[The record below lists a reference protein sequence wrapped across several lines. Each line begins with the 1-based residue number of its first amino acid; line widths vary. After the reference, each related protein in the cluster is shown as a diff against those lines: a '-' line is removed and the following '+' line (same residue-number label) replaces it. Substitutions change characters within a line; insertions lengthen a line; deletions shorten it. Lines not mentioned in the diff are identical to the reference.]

1 MNYNTSKLNDMVSKA
16 TATKGSS
23 QAFDYLLDDKGHA
36 QELDRNLLT
45 GENGQELLA
54 EFREVQAQNTN
65 CINNTYSIVLSPS
78 NERSFTN
85 DELRE
90 LGREHLKNLGFDL
103 ENTQYLMT
111 VHRSTDQPHVHILA
125 NRINMQGNA
134 HKDNFIGKRAQRSA
148 EQIAE
153 RLGLTTAKE
162 IQKNKELSF
171 EPNIKAIRK
180 EIQQAFNQAKQEPDF
195 ASFCSKM
202 KSQGIEVREIHNSG
216 GKLQGLRYVHSKSGA
231 DLKAS
236 EVGKEFGAKTL
247 VQKGMPFKDVTLDI
261 NLSKFVVKKGLEMA
275 QEGAKKNIS
284 RGFSW

>member
-1 MNYNTSKLNDMVSKA
+1 MVSKA

-125 NRINMQGNA
+125 NRINMQGEA
-134 HKDNFIGKRAQRSA
+134 HKDNYIGKRAQRSGR
-148 EQIAE
+148 EIAE
-153 RLGLTTAKE
+153 RLGLKTAID
-162 IQKNKELSF
+162 IQKEKELST
-171 EPNIKAIRK
+171 EPNIKEIRK

-247 VQKGMPFKDVTLDI
+247 VQNGMPFKEVKIDI

-275 QEGAKKNIS
+275 QEAAKKGIS
-284 RGFSW
+284 RGGFSM

>member
-1 MNYNTSKLNDMVSKA
+1 MVSKA

-125 NRINMQGNA
+125 NRIDMQGNA

-153 RLGLTTAKE
+153 RLGLTTARD

-247 VQKGMPFKDVTLDI
+247 VQKGMPFKDVPLDI

>member
-1 MNYNTSKLNDMVSKA
+1 M
-16 TATKGSS
+16 
-23 QAFDYLLDDKGHA
+23 
-36 QELDRNLLT
+36 
-45 GENGQELLA
+45 
-54 EFREVQAQNTN
+54 NTN

-85 DELRE
+85 AELKQ

-125 NRINMQGNA
+125 NRIDMQGNA

-153 RLGLTTAKE
+153 RLGLTTARD

-202 KSQGIEVREIHNSG
+202 KAQGVEVREIHNSG
-216 GKLQGLRYVHSKSGA
+216 GKLQGLRYVHSKTGT

-247 VQKGMPFKDVTLDI
+247 VQKGMPFKDVPLDI

>member
-1 MNYNTSKLNDMVSKA
+1 MVSKA
-16 TATKGSS
+16 TATRGSS
-23 QAFDYLLDDKGHA
+23 QAFDYLLDDKGQA
-36 QELDRNLLT
+36 QELDRNLIT
-45 GENGQELLA
+45 GDKGQELLA
-54 EFREVQAQNTN
+54 EFREVQVQNTN

-125 NRINMQGNA
+125 NRIDMQGNA

-153 RLGLTTAKE
+153 RLGLTTARD

-247 VQKGMPFKDVTLDI
+247 VQKGMPFKDVPLDI

>member
-1 MNYNTSKLNDMVSKA
+1 MVSKA
-16 TATKGSS
+16 TATRGSS

-90 LGREHLKNLGFDL
+90 LGREHLKNLGFELD
-103 ENTQYLMT
+103 NTQYLMT

-125 NRINMQGNA
+125 NRIDMQGNA

-162 IQKNKELSF
+162 IQKNKELSL

-247 VQKGMPFKDVTLDI
+247 VQKGMPFKDVPLDI
-261 NLSKFVVKKGLEMA
+261 NLSKFVVKKGLEMV

>member
-1 MNYNTSKLNDMVSKA
+1 MVSKA

-45 GENGQELLA
+45 GENGQELLT

-125 NRINMQGNA
+125 NRIDMQGNA

-153 RLGLTTAKE
+153 RLGLTTARD
-162 IQKNKELSF
+162 IQKNKELSL

-247 VQKGMPFKDVTLDI
+247 VQKGMPFKDVPLDI
-261 NLSKFVVKKGLEMA
+261 NLSKFVVKKGLEMV

>member
-1 MNYNTSKLNDMVSKA
+1 MVSKA

-36 QELDRNLLT
+36 QELDRNLIT

-125 NRINMQGNA
+125 NRIDMQGNA
-134 HKDNFIGKRAQRSA
+134 HKDNYIGKRAQRSA

>member
-1 MNYNTSKLNDMVSKA
+1 MVSKA

-45 GENGQELLA
+45 GDKGQELLA

-85 DELRE
+85 EELKE
-90 LGREHLKNLGFDL
+90 LGREHLRNLGFDL

-125 NRINMQGNA
+125 NRINMQGEA
-134 HKDNFIGKRAQRSA
+134 HKDNYIGKRAQRSA
-148 EQIAE
+148 EQIAQ

-171 EPNIKAIRK
+171 EANIKAIRK
-180 EIQQAFNQAKQEPDF
+180 EIQQAFNQAKKEPDF

-202 KSQGIEVREIHNSG
+202 KAQGVEVREIHNSG

-236 EVGKEFGAKTL
+236 EVGKEFGAKNL
-247 VQKGMPFKDVTLDI
+247 VQGGMHFKDVPLDI
-261 NLSKFVVKKGLEMA
+261 NLSKFVVKKGVEMA
-275 QEGAKKNIS
+275 QEAVKKNIS

>member
-1 MNYNTSKLNDMVSKA
+1 MVSKA

-85 DELRE
+85 DELKE

-125 NRINMQGNA
+125 NRIDMQGNA

-153 RLGLTTAKE
+153 RLGLTTARD
-162 IQKNKELSF
+162 IQKNKELSA
-171 EPNIKAIRK
+171 EPNIKAIRR

-247 VQKGMPFKDVTLDI
+247 VQKGMPFKDVPLDI

>member
-1 MNYNTSKLNDMVSKA
+1 MVSKA

-125 NRINMQGNA
+125 NRIDMQGNA

-153 RLGLTTAKE
+153 RLGLTTARD

-180 EIQQAFNQAKQEPDF
+180 EIQQAFNQAKQAPDF
-195 ASFCSKM
+195 KSFCDKM

-247 VQKGMPFKDVTLDI
+247 VQKGMPFKDVPLDV

>member
-1 MNYNTSKLNDMVSKA
+1 MVSKA
-16 TATKGSS
+16 TATRGSS

-85 DELRE
+85 DELKE

-153 RLGLTTAKE
+153 RLGLTTARD
-162 IQKNKELSF
+162 IQKNKELSL

-247 VQKGMPFKDVTLDI
+247 VQKGMPFKEVKIDI
-261 NLSKFVVKKGLEMA
+261 NLSKFLVKKGVELTQDA
-275 QEGAKKNIS
+275 AKKSIS
-284 RGFSW
+284 RGGFSM

>member
-1 MNYNTSKLNDMVSKA
+1 MVSKA
-16 TATKGSS
+16 TATRGSS

-125 NRINMQGNA
+125 NRIDMQGNA

-153 RLGLTTAKE
+153 RLGLTTARD
-162 IQKNKELSF
+162 IQKNKELSA
-171 EPNIKAIRK
+171 EPNIKAIRR

-247 VQKGMPFKDVTLDI
+247 VQKGMPFKDVPLDI

>member
-1 MNYNTSKLNDMVSKA
+1 MVSKA

-45 GENGQELLA
+45 GDKGQELLA

-78 NERSFTN
+78 NERNFTN
-85 DELRE
+85 AELKQ

-125 NRINMQGNA
+125 NRIDMQGNA

-153 RLGLTTAKE
+153 RLGLTTARD

-202 KSQGIEVREIHNSG
+202 KAQGIEVREIHNSG
-216 GKLQGLRYVHSKSGA
+216 GKLQGLRYVHSKTGT

-247 VQKGMPFKDVTLDI
+247 VQKGMPFKDVPLDI

-275 QEGAKKNIS
+275 QEGAKKSIS

>member
-1 MNYNTSKLNDMVSKA
+1 MVSKA
-16 TATKGSS
+16 TATRGSS

-45 GENGQELLA
+45 GENGKELLA

-85 DELRE
+85 DELKE

-153 RLGLTTAKE
+153 RLGLTTARD
-162 IQKNKELSF
+162 IQKNKELSL

-247 VQKGMPFKDVTLDI
+247 VQKGMPFKEVKIDI
-261 NLSKFVVKKGLEMA
+261 NLSKFLVKKGVELTQDA
-275 QEGAKKNIS
+275 AKKSIS
-284 RGFSW
+284 RGGFSM

>member
-1 MNYNTSKLNDMVSKA
+1 MVSKA
-16 TATKGSS
+16 TATRGSS

-90 LGREHLKNLGFDL
+90 LGREHLKNLGFELD
-103 ENTQYLMT
+103 NTQYLMT

-125 NRINMQGNA
+125 NRIDMQGNA

-162 IQKNKELSF
+162 IQKNKELSL

-247 VQKGMPFKDVTLDI
+247 VQKGMPFKDVPLDI

>member
-1 MNYNTSKLNDMVSKA
+1 MVSKA
-16 TATKGSS
+16 TATRGSS
-23 QAFDYLLDDKGHA
+23 QAFDYLLDDKGQA
-36 QELDRNLLT
+36 QELDRNLIT
-45 GENGQELLA
+45 GDKGQELLA

-125 NRINMQGNA
+125 NRIDMQGNA

-148 EQIAE
+148 EKIAD
-153 RLGLTTAKE
+153 RLGLTTARD

-247 VQKGMPFKDVTLDI
+247 VQKGMPFKDVPLDI

>member
-1 MNYNTSKLNDMVSKA
+1 MVSKA

-85 DELRE
+85 AELKQ

-125 NRINMQGNA
+125 NRIDMQGNA

-153 RLGLTTAKE
+153 RLGLTTARD

-202 KSQGIEVREIHNSG
+202 KAQGVEVREIHNSG
-216 GKLQGLRYVHSKSGA
+216 GKLQGLRYVHSKTGT

-247 VQKGMPFKDVTLDI
+247 VQKGMPFKDVPLDI

>member
-1 MNYNTSKLNDMVSKA
+1 MVSKA

-125 NRINMQGNA
+125 NRIDMQGNA

-153 RLGLTTAKE
+153 RLGLTTARD
-162 IQKNKELSF
+162 IQKNKELSL

-247 VQKGMPFKDVTLDI
+247 VQNGMPFKDVPLDI
-261 NLSKFVVKKGLEMA
+261 NLSKFVVKKGLEMV

>member
-1 MNYNTSKLNDMVSKA
+1 MVSKA

-23 QAFDYLLDDKGHA
+23 QAFDYLLDDKGQA
-36 QELDRNLLT
+36 QELDRNLIT
-45 GENGQELLA
+45 GDKGQELLA

-65 CINNTYSIVLSPS
+65 CTNNTYSIVLSPS

-125 NRINMQGNA
+125 NRIDMQGNA

-153 RLGLTTAKE
+153 RLGLTTARD

-171 EPNIKAIRK
+171 EPNIKTIRK

-202 KSQGIEVREIHNSG
+202 KSQGVEVREIHNSG
-216 GKLQGLRYVHSKSGA
+216 GKLQGLRYVHSKTGT

-247 VQKGMPFKDVTLDI
+247 VQKGMPFKDVPLDI

>member
-1 MNYNTSKLNDMVSKA
+1 MVSKA
-16 TATKGSS
+16 TANRGSS

-85 DELRE
+85 DELKE

-111 VHRSTDQPHVHILA
+111 VHCSTDQPHVHILA

-153 RLGLTTAKE
+153 RLGLTTARD
-162 IQKNKELSF
+162 IQKNKELSL

-247 VQKGMPFKDVTLDI
+247 VQKGMPFKEVKIDI
-261 NLSKFVVKKGLEMA
+261 NLSKFLVKKGVELTQDA
-275 QEGAKKNIS
+275 AKKSIS
-284 RGFSW
+284 RGGFSM

>member
-1 MNYNTSKLNDMVSKA
+1 MVSKA

-125 NRINMQGNA
+125 NRIDMQGNA

-153 RLGLTTAKE
+153 RLGLTTARD
-162 IQKNKELSF
+162 IQKNKELSL

-202 KSQGIEVREIHNSG
+202 KSKGIEVREIHNSG

-247 VQKGMPFKDVTLDI
+247 VQKGMPFKDVPLDI
-261 NLSKFVVKKGLEMA
+261 NLSKFVVKKGLEMV

>member
-1 MNYNTSKLNDMVSKA
+1 MVSKA

-148 EQIAE
+148 DQIAE

>member
-1 MNYNTSKLNDMVSKA
+1 MVSKA

-45 GENGQELLA
+45 GDKGQELLA
-54 EFREVQAQNTN
+54 EFREVQSQNTN

-90 LGREHLKNLGFDL
+90 LGRQHLKNLGFNL

-125 NRINMQGNA
+125 NRIDMQGNA

-153 RLGLTTAKE
+153 RLGLTTARD

-195 ASFCSKM
+195 KSFCDKM
-202 KSQGIEVREIHNSG
+202 KAQGIEVREIHNSG
-216 GKLQGLRYVHSKSGA
+216 GKLQGLRYVHSKTGT

-247 VQKGMPFKDVTLDI
+247 VQKGMPFKDVPLDI

>member
-1 MNYNTSKLNDMVSKA
+1 MVSKA

-36 QELDRNLLT
+36 QELDRNLIT

-54 EFREVQAQNTN
+54 EFREVQAMNTN
-65 CINNTYSIVLSPS
+65 CTNNTYSIVLSPS

-85 DELRE
+85 AELKQ

-125 NRINMQGNA
+125 NRIDMQGNA

-148 EQIAE
+148 EQIAK
-153 RLGLTTAKE
+153 RLGLTTARD

-202 KSQGIEVREIHNSG
+202 KAQGVEVREIHNSG
-216 GKLQGLRYVHSKSGA
+216 GKLQGLRYVHSKTGT

-247 VQKGMPFKDVTLDI
+247 VQKGMPFKDVPLDI

>member
-1 MNYNTSKLNDMVSKA
+1 MISKA

-36 QELDRNLLT
+36 QELDRNLIT

-54 EFREVQAQNTN
+54 EFREVQAMNTN
-65 CINNTYSIVLSPS
+65 CTNNTYSIVLSPS

-125 NRINMQGNA
+125 NRIDMQGNA

-153 RLGLTTAKE
+153 RLGLTTARD
-162 IQKNKELSF
+162 IQKNKELSL

-247 VQKGMPFKDVTLDI
+247 VQKGMPFKDVPLDI
-261 NLSKFVVKKGLEMA
+261 NLSKFVVKKGLEMV

>member
-1 MNYNTSKLNDMVSKA
+1 MVSKA
-16 TATKGSS
+16 TATRGSS

-65 CINNTYSIVLSPS
+65 CINNTYSIVISPS

-85 DELRE
+85 DELKE

-153 RLGLTTAKE
+153 RLGLTTARD
-162 IQKNKELSF
+162 IQKNKELSL

-247 VQKGMPFKDVTLDI
+247 VQKGMPFKEVKIDI
-261 NLSKFVVKKGLEMA
+261 NLSKFLVKKGVELTQDA
-275 QEGAKKNIS
+275 AKKSIS
-284 RGFSW
+284 RGGFSM

>member
-1 MNYNTSKLNDMVSKA
+1 MVSKA

-36 QELDRNLLT
+36 QELDRNLIT

-54 EFREVQAQNTN
+54 EFREVQAMNTN
-65 CINNTYSIVLSPS
+65 CTNNTYSIVLSPS

-85 DELRE
+85 DELKE
-90 LGREHLKNLGFDL
+90 LGREHLRNLGFDL

-125 NRINMQGNA
+125 NRIDMQGNA

-153 RLGLTTAKE
+153 RLGLTTARD

-202 KSQGIEVREIHNSG
+202 KAQGVEVREIHNSG
-216 GKLQGLRYVHSKSGA
+216 GKLQGLRYVHSKTGI

-247 VQKGMPFKDVTLDI
+247 VQKGMPFKDVPLDI
-261 NLSKFVVKKGLEMA
+261 NLSKFVVKKGVEMA
-275 QEGAKKNIS
+275 KEAVKKNIS

>member
-1 MNYNTSKLNDMVSKA
+1 MVSKA

-65 CINNTYSIVLSPS
+65 CTNNTYSIVLSPS

-125 NRINMQGNA
+125 NRIDMRGNA

-153 RLGLTTAKE
+153 RLGLTTARD

-231 DLKAS
+231 DFKAS

-247 VQKGMPFKDVTLDI
+247 VQKGMPFKDVPLDI

>member
-1 MNYNTSKLNDMVSKA
+1 MVSKA
-16 TATKGSS
+16 TATRGSS

-125 NRINMQGNA
+125 NRIDMQGNA

-153 RLGLTTAKE
+153 RLGLTTARD
-162 IQKNKELSF
+162 IQKNKELSA
-171 EPNIKAIRK
+171 EPNIKAIRR

>member
-1 MNYNTSKLNDMVSKA
+1 MVSKA

-36 QELDRNLLT
+36 QELDRNLIT

-85 DELRE
+85 AELKE

-125 NRINMQGNA
+125 NRIDMQGNA

-153 RLGLTTAKE
+153 RLGLTTARD

-171 EPNIKAIRK
+171 EPNIKTIRK

-202 KSQGIEVREIHNSG
+202 KAQGIEVREIHNSG

-247 VQKGMPFKDVTLDI
+247 VQKGMPFKDVQLDI
-261 NLSKFVVKKGLEMA
+261 NLSKFVVKKGLEIA
-275 QEGAKKNIS
+275 QEGAKKHIS

>member
-1 MNYNTSKLNDMVSKA
+1 MVSKA

-90 LGREHLKNLGFDL
+90 IGREHLKNLGFDL

>member
-1 MNYNTSKLNDMVSKA
+1 MVSKA

-216 GKLQGLRYVHSKSGA
+216 GKLQGLRYVHSKSRA

>member
-1 MNYNTSKLNDMVSKA
+1 MVSKA
-16 TATKGSS
+16 TATRGSS
-23 QAFDYLLDDKGHA
+23 QAFDYLLDDKGQA
-36 QELDRNLLT
+36 QELDRNLIT
-45 GENGQELLA
+45 GDKGQELLA

-85 DELRE
+85 HELRE
-90 LGREHLKNLGFDL
+90 LGREHLKKLGFDL

-125 NRINMQGNA
+125 NRIDMQGNA

-153 RLGLTTAKE
+153 RLGLTTARD

-247 VQKGMPFKDVTLDI
+247 VQKGMPFKDVPLDI

>member
-1 MNYNTSKLNDMVSKA
+1 MVSKA

-23 QAFDYLLDDKGHA
+23 QAFDYLLDDKGQA
-36 QELDRNLLT
+36 QELDRNLIT
-45 GENGQELLA
+45 GDKGQELLA

-65 CINNTYSIVLSPS
+65 CTNNTYSIVLSPS

-125 NRINMQGNA
+125 NRIDMQGNA

-153 RLGLTTAKE
+153 RLGLTTARD

-171 EPNIKAIRK
+171 EPNIKTIRK

-202 KSQGIEVREIHNSG
+202 GVEVREIHNSG
-216 GKLQGLRYVHSKSGA
+216 GKLQGLRYVHSKTGT

-247 VQKGMPFKDVTLDI
+247 VQKGMPFKDVPLDI

>member
-1 MNYNTSKLNDMVSKA
+1 MVSKA
-16 TATKGSS
+16 TATRGSS

-125 NRINMQGNA
+125 NRIDMQGNA

-153 RLGLTTAKE
+153 RLGLTTARD
-162 IQKNKELSF
+162 IQKNKELSL

-247 VQKGMPFKDVTLDI
+247 VQKGMPFKDVPLDI
-261 NLSKFVVKKGLEMA
+261 NLSKFVVKKGLEMV